1 MKHYLDLIKISAGQR
16 RKENRMTRLC
26 IVLAVFL
33 VTVIFGMADME
44 MRAQR
49 IQARKT
55 DGSWHAAF
63 QVEAEQGALLSAR
76 PEIRRAARYG
86 TLNYHLKDGYLLQGT
101 ETGVCGF
108 DLEFQEMIPDARVS
122 EGTFPETD
130 REAVVNENI
139 RARLGTGVGDTVELT
154 TPGGDTKQ
162 YLVTGIAENT
172 ALTAELDAF
181 CIFLNVDGFLD
192 LYGEEDSADQELLYY
207 VEFRPFCRIQQAIDE
222 ISRQFAL
229 SPEQVRQN
237 AKVLMLMFQ
246 SGDL

>member
-1 MKHYLDLIKISAGQR
+1 MDLLCKASRHYQQTVLMITHNMNLTSQADRVFQVTDGELIELGGCVGLKHYLDLIQISAKQH
-16 RKENRMTRLC
+16 KKQNRMTRLC

-162 YLVTGIAENT
+162 
-172 ALTAELDAF
+172 
-181 CIFLNVDGFLD
+181 
-192 LYGEEDSADQELLYY
+192 
-207 VEFRPFCRIQQAIDE
+207 
-222 ISRQFAL
+222 
-229 SPEQVRQN
+229 
-237 AKVLMLMFQ
+237 
-246 SGDL
+246 